1 MNGRNVSEQIRERET
16 FKYDPSLL
24 TDIVYNEDG
33 CPLDNKLLRTSHDP
47 VLTSIA
53 SLGASRLKT
62 AASLVSLFDQKWQY
76 IVAEAT
82 PTLTLAPRAAAD
94 ERHGEQLWLC
104 GTAIPRVEG
113 VCEHT
118 LLSQNPDDFE
128 EVGDSASDLPLSL
141 VADLGQDRR
150 HCSKPWCAPGSP
162 ARFYAAVPIRS
173 RRGINIGVYCVIDT
187 VPRQLEEWNDGS
199 TQIMRELSQ
208 TIMDYLELR
217 RSKDEYRRSA
227 RMTRGLGSLV
237 DGKATTAAWYEEE
250 VENGVGGEGVLNNNQ
265 MSIER
270 QKKNADA
277 ESPATITCPTSRES
291 PLESPLDRRTSLSAT
306 HHGPG
311 ILDTPAITTMVYP
324 RETERGSMSVVSSQ
338 RPNEDVQSPK
348 DIFSKAANIIRESI
362 EIEGALFLDASLKS
376 FGGLS
381 KPPGTDSL
389 TATSQS
395 ESDDTSPS
403 GPKTE
408 PNLPCCDVLGFST
421 SRSSSIDGDQ
431 NVPQHTT
438 VPEKL
443 LSALLRRYP
452 KGKIFTFDQHGV
464 LESSDSSDADYDSG
478 VSPLPAPKPRENRK
492 RARGNPW
499 ERHLEGTTISG
510 IFPGARSVAFVP
522 IWDAKKDRWCAGCF
536 AFTLVPTRIFTA
548 QGELSYLRA
557 FGMLTMS
564 ETYRLEATMANKAK
578 SDVLSSLSHELRS
591 PLHGVVLGV
600 ELLHDTKLDIFQ
612 GDVLHTV
619 ETCGRTLL
627 DTVDHLLDFA
637 KINNYKGAERQRKQ
651 GIRGLSR
658 KDRTNTSIEDGMKSL
673 IVDVRLDVLA
683 EEVLES
689 VAAGSTFQRMSIAQL
704 ARRDKRHVDRT
715 SNQRL
720 DSLQAM
726 EELGAESLHLQ
737 LQPRN
742 VSIFLDIDPSYAWAF
757 SVAPGSVRRIL
768 MNLFGNSLK
777 YTHEGIIKVSLTQE
791 TLVKKGR
798 AKQCMVKLTVADT
811 GKGISEEFLRNEL
824 FKPFSQED
832 RLAPGTGLGL
842 SLVKQI
848 ISTLGGTI
856 SIQSGVNIGTK
867 ITVSLPLTPVATSRT
882 STAAV
887 VTEEDREFEHHVQA
901 LKGLRIK
908 LLGFNKHTV
917 KKIGDGS
924 CQEVDE
930 YALKERI
937 CRDWLGLVVL
947 PGGEED
953 TKVPSPDLVLCTEA
967 SLDNFESKRPPTVVV
982 CWNSLVAYDR
992 ATSAVNHGMRGVVEY
1007 ISQPTGPRKLAKTL
1021 YRAFHRGSET
1031 VTQLIPASVETASPT
1046 ERLTSENLP
1055 VRPKLL
1061 RSHTTSESH
1070 PPSAKLS
1077 PKHSDLESSAPSQ
1090 LRDIASPPVLPDPP
1104 AAASLETNSV
1114 ALPEQASQLA
1124 VPEASS
1130 NVEARPE
1137 AQKQVTGPPPASSS
1151 LQAPL
1156 EFLLVDDNAINL
1168 KILSSYMNKLNY
1180 KYNTASNGQEAVD
1193 TFLSSPP
1200 GRYSCVFMDISMPI
1214 MDGFE
1219 ATRRIRAFERET
1231 RVGGKPPAAAIFAL
1245 SGLGSAEAQREAFA
1259 SGIDLF
1265 LAKPVKLK
1273 ELSSI
1278 LKTRGL
1284 L

>member
-1 MNGRNVSEQIRERET
+1 M
-16 FKYDPSLL
+16 
-24 TDIVYNEDG
+24 
-33 CPLDNKLLRTSHDP
+33 
-47 VLTSIA
+47 LTSIA

-82 PTLTLAPRAAAD
+82 PTLTLAPRATAD

-141 VADLGQDRR
+141 VEDLGQDVR

-173 RRGINIGVYCVIDT
+173 KRGINIGVYCVIDT
-187 VPRQLEEWNDGS
+187 VPRKDWDDHS
-199 TQIMRELSQ
+199 TQTMRELSQ

-227 RMTRGLGSLV
+227 RMTRGLGSFV
-237 DGKATTAAWYEEE
+237 DGKATTAKWYED
-250 VENGVGGEGVLNNNQ
+250 VDNGVGREGALNNNQ
-265 MSIER
+265 LSIER
-270 QKKNADA
+270 QKNAEA
-277 ESPATITCPTSRES
+277 EGPATVTCPNSLES
-291 PLESPLDRRTSLSAT
+291 PLESPLDRHTSLSTA

-311 ILDTPAITTMVYP
+311 ILDTPAIATMVYP
-324 RETERGSMSVVSSQ
+324 RETERGRMSDASCK
-338 RPNEDVQSPK
+338 RPNDDLQSPK

-389 TATSQS
+389 TTTSQS
-395 ESDDTSPS
+395 DSDDTRPS
-403 GPKTE
+403 GPTTE

-421 SRSSSIDGDQ
+421 SHSSSIDGDR
-431 NVPQHTT
+431 NVPCHTT

-452 KGKIFTFDQHGV
+452 KGKLFTFDQHGI
-464 LESSDSSDADYDSG
+464 LENSDSSDADYDSG
-478 VSPLPAPKPRENRK
+478 SSPLPAPEPKENRK
-492 RARGNPW
+492 RTRGNPW
-499 ERHLEGTTISG
+499 ERHLEGTSISG

-536 AFTLVPTRIFTA
+536 AFTLIPTRIFTA

-564 ETYRLEATMANKAK
+564 ETYRLEATIANKAK

-619 ETCGRTLL
+619 EICGRTLL

-637 KINNYKGAERQRKQ
+637 KINNYKGPDRQRKQ
-651 GIRGLSR
+651 GFRGLSR
-658 KDRTNTSIEDGMKSL
+658 KNRTSTSIEDGMKSL

-720 DSLQAM
+720 DSLQAV
-726 EELGAESLHLQ
+726 EELGAERLHLQ

-742 VSIFLDIDPSYAWAF
+742 VSIFLEIDPNYTWTF
-757 SVAPGSVRRIL
+757 RVAPGSVRRIL

-777 YTHEGIIKVSLTQE
+777 YTHEGMIRVSLTQE

-798 AKQCMVKLTVADT
+798 PKQCMVKLTVADT
-811 GKGISEEFLRNEL
+811 GKGISEDFLRNEL

-848 ISTLGGTI
+848 VSTLGGTI

-867 ITVSLPLTPVATSRT
+867 TTVSLPLTPVTAS
-882 STAAV
+882 SASAAAV
-887 VTEEDREFEHHVQA
+887 VTEEDREFDHHVQA

-908 LLGFNKHTV
+908 LCGF
-917 KKIGDGS
+917 KKYSVNDIGDFS
-924 CQEVDE
+924 CQEIDE
-930 YALKERI
+930 HALKEGI
-937 CRDWLGLVVL
+937 CRDWLGLLVL
-947 PGGEED
+947 PGAEEN
-953 TKVPSPDLVLCTEA
+953 TKGPSPDLVLCTEA
-967 SLDNFESKRPPTVVV
+967 SLDNFEPNRPPTVVV
-982 CWNSLVAYDR
+982 CGNSLVAYDR

-1007 ISQPTGPRKLAKTL
+1007 ISQP
-1021 YRAFHRGSET
+1021 
-1031 VTQLIPASVETASPT
+1031 
-1046 ERLTSENLP
+1046 
-1055 VRPKLL
+1055 
-1061 RSHTTSESH
+1061 
-1070 PPSAKLS
+1070 
-1077 PKHSDLESSAPSQ
+1077 
-1090 LRDIASPPVLPDPP
+1090 
-1104 AAASLETNSV
+1104 
-1114 ALPEQASQLA
+1114 
-1124 VPEASS
+1124 
-1130 NVEARPE
+1130 
-1137 AQKQVTGPPPASSS
+1137 
-1151 LQAPL
+1151 
-1156 EFLLVDDNAINL
+1156 
-1168 KILSSYMNKLNY
+1168 
-1180 KYNTASNGQEAVD
+1180 
-1193 TFLSSPP
+1193 
-1200 GRYSCVFMDISMPI
+1200 
-1214 MDGFE
+1214 
-1219 ATRRIRAFERET
+1219 
-1231 RVGGKPPAAAIFAL
+1231 
-1245 SGLGSAEAQREAFA
+1245 
-1259 SGIDLF
+1259 
-1265 LAKPVKLK
+1265 
-1273 ELSSI
+1273 
-1278 LKTRGL
+1278 
-1284 L
+1284 